1 MKTFLNAV
9 LICLFMLPATLF
21 AQTQVTGTV
30 TDKADAMPLP
40 GVNIVI
46 KGTTR
51 GASTDFDGK
60 YSIEVNQGETIVISY
75 VGYRTQ
81 EIIFNGQSTVDVA
94 LEEDAAQLDEVVL
107 IGYGSTTKQDATGAV
122 EKVGDEEFN
131 RGAIVAPQQLIAG
144 KAAGVRIT
152 TGGGAAGEG
161 GEIRIRGGASLSA
174 TNDPLIVI
182 DGLPIDQ
189 RGGAQ
194 GITNA
199 LNAVNPA
206 DIEDFVVL
214 KDASATAIYGSRAS
228 NGVILITTKKGAR
241 NQPFKVEYG
250 LQASTRRVTNTV
262 DVLSAAQYRALASDS
277 RFDATTL
284 GDASTDWQDEI
295 YSTGVGAIHNITVS
309 KGYENFNFRVNL
321 NHSAQEGPLNDLFER
336 TGVNLALVHR
346 FLDNDLKLTLTS
358 NLTQSESVF
367 ANTGAIGS
375 AISFDPTQPVF
386 DENGNLTQYGT
397 SANLAPVNPLFLLDP
412 ANDNDRQ
419 TVKRA
424 ITNFNIDYKF
434 WFLEDLR
441 FNLNAGIDYAENDGY
456 RFEAAN
462 PNVTGGVPLNEVS
475 NGLNRNTSLDFYL
488 NYKKDI
494 EAINT
499 KIDVTAG
506 HAFQEFYIQG
516 FFDRTTNT
524 TITQTDINRNALE
537 SYFARASFDIADRYL
552 ISASYRRDGSSRFSE
567 DNRWGNFP
575 GVSLGWKIM
584 NEAWME
590 DSFFSNL
597 KLRAGWGVTGQQEF
611 FFIYYGYLVIYT
623 PSRNDAA
630 NVQFGYAQPN
640 GQIDLTSP
648 IFINTLRPE
657 GFDENL
663 KWEETD
669 QYNVALDFGLFNNRF
684 TGTIDAYYRETKD
697 LLSTIPTA
705 AGSNLTDLLTTNVG
719 EVTSRGLEISLNGV
733 IAQKEDFGWDTN
745 FNITF
750 QDQEITSL
758 SLNNDPNY
766 FILTSGISGGVGN
779 NIQILREGFDPTT
792 FFVFR
797 QVYDDSGNP
806 IEGAYVDVNGDNQIT
821 EADRQPYKKA
831 TPDAF
836 IGFTNN
842 FRYKNLDLN
851 FTFRGS
857 FGNYVYNNS
866 ASDRGNINAVVN
878 QPGYQANA
886 HASFLD
892 TGFDNQNLFSDYY
905 IERADFVRLDNI
917 SLGYTIPFSKMTL
930 RASLTATNVFVIT
943 EYDGLDPEIANGI
956 ENNFYPRT
964 RDVVLGLNF
973 TF

>member
-1 MKTFLNAV
+1 MKTFLNAL
-9 LICLFMLPATLF
+9 LICLIMVPATLF
-21 AQTQVTGTV
+21 AQTTVTGTV

-40 GVNIVI
+40 GVNVII
-46 KGTTR
+46 KGTSR
-51 GASTDFDGK
+51 GTATDFDGK
-60 YSIEVNQGETIVISY
+60 YSIEVNDGETIVISY
-75 VGYRTQ
+75 LGYTTQ
-81 EIIFNGQSTVDVA
+81 EIVYNGQSTLDIA
-94 LEEDAAQLDEVVL
+94 LAEDAAQLDEVVL

-122 EKVGDEEFN
+122 EKVGDGEFN

-194 GITNA
+194 GTANA

-228 NGVILITTKKGAR
+228 NGVILITTKKGRA

-250 LQASTRRVTNTV
+250 LQASTRTVANTV
-262 DVLSAAQYRALASDS
+262 DVLSAAEYRALASDA
-277 RFDATTL
+277 RFDSSTL
-284 GDASTDWQDEI
+284 GNASTDWQDEI
-295 YSTGVGAIHNITVS
+295 YKTVNGAIHNLTVS

-321 NHSAQEGPLNDLFER
+321 NHASQQDPLGGLNER
-336 TGVNLALVHR
+336 TGANMAFVQRL
-346 FLDNDLKLTLTS
+346 LDNDLKLTLTS
-358 NLTQSESVF
+358 NLSQVENDF

-375 AISFDPTQPVF
+375 AISFDPTQSPF
-386 DENGNLTQYGT
+386 DENGEYTQYGT

-412 ANDNDRQ
+412 ANDVDRQ
-419 TVKRA
+419 TSKRA

-434 WFLEDLR
+434 WFLKDLR
-441 FNLNAGIDYAENDGY
+441 LNLNAGIDYAENDGY

-462 PNVTGGVPLNEVS
+462 PNVLGGAETNEVS
-475 NGLNRNTSLDFYL
+475 SGLNRNTSLDFYL
-488 NYKKDI
+488 NYKKNI
-494 EAINT
+494 ESINT
-499 KIDVTAG
+499 VVDITAG
-506 HAFQEFYIQG
+506 HAFQEFYIEG
-516 FFDRTTNT
+516 FFDRQTNT
-524 TITQTDINRNALE
+524 RITQTDINRNALE

-552 ISASYRRDGSSRFSE
+552 VSASYRRDGSSRFSE
-567 DNRWGNFP
+567 DNRWGDFA
-575 GVSLGWKIM
+575 GVSVGWKIT
-584 NEAWME
+584 NESWME
-590 DSFFSNL
+590 NSFFSNL
-597 KLRAGWGVTGQQEF
+597 KLRAGWGQTGQQELNDLN
-611 FFIYYGYLVIYT
+611 YGYLGIYT

-640 GQIDLTSP
+640 GQIDLTQP

-663 KWEETD
+663 TWEKTD
-669 QYNVALDFGLFNNRF
+669 QYNVALDFGFFNNRLN
-684 TGTIDAYYRETKD
+684 GTVDAYYRETED

-719 EVTSRGLEISLNGV
+719 QVTSRGLEFTLNGV
-733 IAQKEDFGWDTN
+733 IAQQEDFGWDAN

-750 QDQEITSL
+750 QEQEITSL

-766 FILTSGISGGVGN
+766 FILTGGISGGVGN
-779 NIQILREGFDPTT
+779 NIQILREGYDPTT
-792 FFVFR
+792 FFVWR
-797 QVYDDSGNP
+797 QVYDDNGNP

-892 TGFDNQNLFSDYY
+892 TGFENQNLFSDLY

-917 SLGYTIPFSKMTL
+917 SLGYTIPFEKITL
-930 RASLTATNVFVIT
+930 RASLTATNLFVIT
-943 EYDGLDPEIANGI
+943 EYDGLDPEIGNGI
-956 ENNFYPRT
+956 ENSFYPRT